1 MATPY
6 PQTAQAF
13 AGRSSVSAQGQTDV
27 RATVSAGIKTDVR
40 ADVKPG
46 TGLDVR
52 TGTVADMP
60 ADVLV
65 LGAGAAGLLCAVT
78 AARQGARVALVD
90 LAARP
95 GRKIA
100 ISGGGKCNFTNRRVS
115 VDNYVGM
122 QPDFCTPALRG
133 WQPEDMLAW
142 CAAHGI
148 AWEER
153 DHGRLFGLNS
163 AERLIDALVDDCT
176 QAGVQWHCLC
186 RIEGLT
192 PPFATEEQGTGTVQ
206 EAAGLFRAHCVQLD
220 PAGQEVETVY
230 LTAPRVVLAL
240 GSPAWAACG
249 ATDTGLKL
257 AKALGHG
264 ICPLRPVLV
273 PLNMPQDWPLRDLAG
288 ISASVE
294 ITVDT
299 AAGSTEGTGAT
310 GSKGA
315 KGGKADA
322 RSFKDAL
329 LFTHQGISGPATLLA
344 SCHWKTGQI
353 LHLNFLPENS
363 FADLLDAPECGKL
376 FVKNLLARHLPQR
389 LAEALIPAE
398 LAQRKV
404 AELSRKQRN
413 LLAQC
418 VHDHQVI
425 PTGTAGLRKAEAAA
439 GGVQVADIDP
449 HSLQSRK
456 VPGLYFAGE
465 MLDIAGHL
473 GGYNLH
479 WAFASGILAGKS
491 AGAKSPN
498 APKPIART

>member
-1 MATPY
+1 MVFVYKKYMTTRDSP
-6 PQTAQAF
+6 TAQA
-13 AGRSSVSAQGQTDV
+13 
-27 RATVSAGIKTDVR
+27 
-40 ADVKPG
+40 P
-46 TGLDVR
+46 
-52 TGTVADMP
+52 P
-60 ADVLV
+60 APANIVPDVLV

-78 AARQGARVALVD
+78 AALQGARVALVD
-90 LAARP
+90 VAARP

-100 ISGGGKCNFTNRRVS
+100 VSGGGKCNFTNRRVS
-115 VDNYVGM
+115 VDNYVGA
-122 QPDFCTPALRG
+122 QPDFRAPALRL
-133 WQPEDMLAW
+133 WQPADMLAW

-153 DHGRLFGLNS
+153 DHGRLFGLQS
-163 AERLIDALVDDCT
+163 AEILIDGLVDDCT
-176 QAGVQWHCLC
+176 RAGVEWHCLC
-186 RIEGLT
+186 RVEGLT
-192 PPFATEEQGTGTVQ
+192 PPFATEETPEETEKGPKGTVQ
-206 EAAGLFRAHCVQLD
+206 EAAGLFRAQCTLLD
-220 PAGQEVETVY
+220 SAGQAVETLH

-240 GSPAWAACG
+240 GSPAWASCG

-257 AKALGHG
+257 AKALGHS

-273 PLNMPQDWPLRDLAG
+273 PLIMPKDWPLRDLAG
-288 ISASVE
+288 ISAAVE
-294 ITVDT
+294 ITVDDD
-299 AAGSTEGTGAT
+299 TG
-310 GSKGA
+310 
-315 KGGKADA
+315 
-322 RSFKDAL
+322 RQHSFKDAL

-344 SCHWKTGQI
+344 SCHWKAGQL

-404 AELSRKQRN
+404 AELSRKHRI

-418 VHDHQVI
+418 VHNHQAL

-439 GGVQVADIDP
+439 GGVQVADVDP

-465 MLDIAGHL
+465 VLDIAGHL

-479 WAFASGILAGKS
+479 WAFASGLLAGQH
-491 AGAKSPN
+491 AGAALKS
-498 APKPIART
+498 PKPIART